1 MLIYMRSILNNCIS
15 NLKKAIAEQSALI
28 AGLTRCGLLVQV
40 DIGKKYHLHATCAEA
55 VRSTQL
61 TKSIPKSAQRQSV
74 GTPASSVASSTE
86 KMSHENNNQTGK
98 KSVTSEFAYR
108 WLKTLAR
115 MTSTKKKKKGREME
129 QKQESSS
136 NLVFYAQSTGT
147 VISGWRRRNRQ
158 PDLSLMAVPYDLVL
172 NGRPVLRWPSASLPS
187 CDAGLH
193 DLWACQMQHHI
204 TVQS

>member
-1 MLIYMRSILNNCIS
+1 MRSILNNCIS

-108 WLKTLAR
+108 WLKTLAH
-115 MTSTKKKKKGREME
+115 MISTKKKKKEE
-129 QKQESSS
+129 K
-136 NLVFYAQSTGT
+136 
-147 VISGWRRRNRQ
+147 WNRSKRVVVTWCFMPSQ
-158 PDLSLMAVPYDLVL
+158 PVQLYQGEEEETDNQICLSWLSHMT
-172 NGRPVLRWPSASLPS
+172 WF
-187 CDAGLH
+187 
-193 DLWACQMQHHI
+193 
-204 TVQS
+204 